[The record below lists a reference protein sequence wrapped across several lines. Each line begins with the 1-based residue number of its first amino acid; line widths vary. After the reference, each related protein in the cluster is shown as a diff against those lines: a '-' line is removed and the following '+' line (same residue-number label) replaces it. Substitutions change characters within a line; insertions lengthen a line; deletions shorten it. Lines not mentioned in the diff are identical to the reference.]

1 MAASG
6 SLLGAATRFK
16 LGGSATEQIT
26 NRFKLNGPGVDDSL
40 GAQHPSLYWMA
51 APNIDSDATIRPS
64 FAGSSKVHAIKHGS
78 HFRSAKTSQAF
89 VTPSSTVA
97 RGWLEIK
104 TSPDLI
110 LKRGRDFSEGLRNP
124 TPFLQDEY
132 MSPVIFIRKPTGIHR
147 HANAGTAARIREL
160 RHCFRDSGVTP
171 DAVERRGTT
180 TCSHGDARGGVST
193 THSRGFKNNKS
204 GQVIAPV

>member
-1 MAASG
+1 MEPFSKCKNKPSIRHPFEYG
-6 SLLGAATRFK
+6 GA
-16 LGGSATEQIT
+16 
-26 NRFKLNGPGVDDSL
+26 
-40 GAQHPSLYWMA
+40 
-51 APNIDSDATIRPS
+51 
-64 FAGSSKVHAIKHGS
+64 
-78 HFRSAKTSQAF
+78 
-89 VTPSSTVA
+89 
-97 RGWLEIK
+97 GWLEIK